1 MVLKPGVAPDV
12 GDLLQQVKANAR
24 ALFPRKI
31 VLNNYLEVLASHAEN
46 GFRAVLVEIPRLPL
60 FPPTTP
66 TYQAGNVAAQLAVTS
81 ADGFTVLLQGPTALT
96 WNDAIMALFMVVA
109 HEIAQKVAET
119 EKKAEPRR
127 VNCPIHGDAPAIPS
141 SSSSMVAEPDDPSVV
156 TESPE
161 AQFVKA
167 MRLLHPTPT
176 SSTPPES
183 PALPFESD
191 LGLSRRATTSRDSV
205 LPYPDPPPEG
215 YELHYLQEGRL
226 DGKYIYVPGSR
237 PPKPD
242 MIPPPVGVK
251 IGSKHAPWLELT
263 EFEVGHERRR
273 RCGMVP
279 PDWMPNLEEK
289 LQILS
294 TLSRGLNNGRM
305 ARHAAKAGEEFLD
318 EEPDIKPTRA
328 TLDELQ
334 VHVSGPI
341 YDNMGNFTEQ
351 DMKRVQALAT
361 HLKGSNVR
369 GYAAEE
375 KGFKYTAVDLL
386 DLCSPRVT
394 NWKAF
399 PELRRP
405 TPPPV
410 GSEAATAVGT
420 GGVSCN
426 GGTNNQPFS
435 SAKQAMESAGGVE
448 ERDAYLNFLGQG
460 IEEKMDASFKPLLD
474 QIDEQGKK
482 RNEQFRVLFET
493 FDHGKARLRR
503 AFQDHQEAHQG
514 LDIIEEE
521 SKKTSSSKS
530 KDRAVIP
537 ITFGQMKL
545 ENLKIIQEGIRTAQR
560 ERAHQS
566 SFSTGNTMKATT
578 LSKPNTRARLEETIL
593 TGIAAPV
600 ANSTKV
606 KLVQSKSEGVGDL
619 TSLEEST
626 RRRKWVI
633 RKAEA
638 STNSPLRGGPELGD
652 QSKDRIM
659 NMHKAVK
666 KRCEQAS
673 QLSVSNDGTTKVTI
687 VPDILELTIEAP
699 PVVTVTTGNVTS
711 VVKDTKAEYVQQKSE
726 GVGKKATLNGATP
739 QVEKDLATKIEPA
752 SDNAQSGW
760 DTKSDRETDLQGL
773 DNIFTAPHMEGAES
787 ILPAGPHV
795 EYLTAS
801 PPDQA
806 FSPMIHSTYYETH
819 PWEMRSAAD
828 AMPTSPSTHP
838 REAPPVPAY
847 TTSAQ
852 NAALPGWASD
862 LLDYPEPGPYDASR
876 FGIQDFK
883 NGYPGYN
890 SAWVT
895 APASAHP
902 DSKAHKFSAATRQP
916 NNSGHSYDPHSVS
929 VGYDYDVQHTYYS
942 DYDHDILH
950 GTSVLHVE
958 RPRRRPV
965 EKKSYEYE
973 EAYRV
978 VGKPLAPATAKA
990 LGEAL
995 HRNADLEAAPL
1006 ATHGPY
1012 DASDRSYG
1020 NMSSAIPPFATN
1032 YHYGPPNDG
1041 TDLSFGDTSF
1051 DYSHQD
1057 EDLGDYLQS
1066 LNTTEFKRSLNMPV
1080 ENAKDDNLK
1089 VELAA
1094 ANEAPAAAGTSIG
1107 TIAQPHSTFGEW
1119 KRSLTFETTPNY
1131 GPLRKRNRGLMDSRH
1146 AVRPALA
1153 SYLES
1158 DHKGDTVLGS
1168 EAELPEDLDS
1178 EYGPPEDFKVRDV

>member
-1 MVLKPGVAPDV
+1 M
-12 GDLLQQVKANAR
+12 
-24 ALFPRKI
+24 
-31 VLNNYLEVLASHAEN
+31 
-46 GFRAVLVEIPRLPL
+46 
-60 FPPTTP
+60 
-66 TYQAGNVAAQLAVTS
+66 
-81 ADGFTVLLQGPTALT
+81 QG
-96 WNDAIMALFMVVA
+96 
-109 HEIAQKVAET
+109 
-119 EKKAEPRR
+119 
-127 VNCPIHGDAPAIPS
+127 
-141 SSSSMVAEPDDPSVV
+141 
-156 TESPE
+156 
-161 AQFVKA
+161 
-167 MRLLHPTPT
+167 
-176 SSTPPES
+176 
-183 PALPFESD
+183 
-191 LGLSRRATTSRDSV
+191 
-205 LPYPDPPPEG
+205 
-215 YELHYLQEGRL
+215 
-226 DGKYIYVPGSR
+226 
-237 PPKPD
+237 
-242 MIPPPVGVK
+242 
-251 IGSKHAPWLELT
+251 
-263 EFEVGHERRR
+263 
-273 RCGMVP
+273 
-279 PDWMPNLEEK
+279 
-289 LQILS
+289 
-294 TLSRGLNNGRM
+294 
-305 ARHAAKAGEEFLD
+305 HAAK
-318 EEPDIKPTRA
+318 
-328 TLDELQ
+328 
-334 VHVSGPI
+334 
-341 YDNMGNFTEQ
+341 
-351 DMKRVQALAT
+351 
-361 HLKGSNVR
+361 
-369 GYAAEE
+369 E

-386 DLCSPRVT
+386 DLYKTRVT

-420 GGVSCN
+420 GGVSCD
-426 GGTNNQPFS
+426 GGTTNQPFS

-448 ERDAYLNFLGQG
+448 ERDAYLNSLGQG
-460 IEEKMDASFKPLLD
+460 IEERMDASFKPLLD

-503 AFQDHQEAHQG
+503 DLQDHQKAHQG

-545 ENLKIIQEGIRTAQR
+545 ENLKKMREGTRTAQR

-593 TGIAAPV
+593 TGSAAPV

-619 TSLEEST
+619 TSPEEAT
-626 RRRKWVI
+626 RRRKWVV

-652 QSKDRIM
+652 QFKDRIM
-659 NMHKAVK
+659 NMHKAIK

-687 VPDILELTIEAP
+687 VPDILELKIEAP

-711 VVKDTKAEYVQQKSE
+711 VVKDAKAEYVQQKSE

-739 QVEKDLATKIEPA
+739 QAEKDLAAKIEPA
-752 SDNAQSGW
+752 SNNAQSGW
-760 DTKSDRETDLQGL
+760 DTKSDGETGLQGL

-806 FSPMIHSTYYETH
+806 FSPMIHSTYYEAH

-838 REAPPVPAY
+838 REAHPVPAY

-852 NAALPGWASD
+852 NATLPGWASD
-862 LLDYPEPGPYDASR
+862 LLDYLEPGPYDASR
-876 FGIQDFK
+876 LGTQGFK

-895 APASAHP
+895 APTSARP
-902 DSKAHKFSAATRQP
+902 NNKAHKFSAATRQP
-916 NNSGHSYDPHSVS
+916 NNSGHSSDPYSVS
-929 VGYDYDVQHTYYS
+929 VGYDYGVQHTYHS

-978 VGKPLAPATAKA
+978 VGKPLAPATGKA

-995 HRNADLEAAPL
+995 HRNANLGAAPL
-1006 ATHGPY
+1006 ATHGTH
-1012 DASDRSYG
+1012 DASSRSYG
-1020 NMSSAIPPFATN
+1020 NTSSAIPPFAT
-1032 YHYGPPNDG
+1032 HWRSDPPSDG
-1041 TDLSFGDTSF
+1041 TGLSFGDTSF
-1051 DYSHQD
+1051 DHVRQD
-1057 EDLGDYLQS
+1057 EDFGDYPHGMNAIDFMHS
-1066 LNTTEFKRSLNMPV
+1066 LDIPV
-1080 ENAKDDNLK
+1080 ENLGDGAFKA
-1089 VELAA
+1089 E
-1094 ANEAPAAAGTSIG
+1094 IG
-1107 TIAQPHSTFGEW
+1107 TEDEALAGAQASISTAVEPHRRLGLGEW
-1119 KRSLTFETTPNY
+1119 KRSLAFGTTPDY
-1131 GPLRKRNRGLMDSRH
+1131 GPLRKRSPGLMDSRH

-1153 SYLES
+1153 SYFES
-1158 DHKGDTVLGS
+1158 DHEGDTVLGS
-1168 EAELPEDLDS
+1168 EAELTEDLDS
-1178 EYGPPEDFKVRDV
+1178 EYEPPKDFKVRDV